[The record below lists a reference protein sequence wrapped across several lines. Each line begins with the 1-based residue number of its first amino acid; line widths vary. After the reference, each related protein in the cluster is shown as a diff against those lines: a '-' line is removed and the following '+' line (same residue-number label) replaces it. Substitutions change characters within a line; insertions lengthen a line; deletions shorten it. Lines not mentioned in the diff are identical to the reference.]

1 MTLIPSGVSIEPHSN
16 HISNWPG
23 YVLHVPQSAQKLVPS
38 GLEGNVMAERFQNYV
53 GGAWTDAT
61 SGKVSTSTNPADL
74 SDVIGEFQASSAT
87 DADTAITAAANA
99 KESWR
104 RTSSPVRGN
113 YLLKAATYLEAN
125 LEEYAQAVTRESGKA
140 ILESRGEVGRAI
152 ALLQY
157 YGVEGSNL
165 VGSVVPSVN
174 PNILLYTNRTPLG
187 VVSLITPWNFPIAI
201 PIWKMAPALVYG
213 NTVVLKP
220 ASATPHVATL
230 IARMWEAVDLPSGVF
245 NLLTG
250 SGGTVGNE
258 LITSSKVA
266 AISFTGSTRIGMQI
280 ASESAARGNRY
291 QLEMGGKNPVIVL
304 PDADLEQAAEITVS
318 GAMKYSG
325 QKCTATSRAI
335 VVGNVMEEFTNLV
348 VEKTKALKIGPGADA
363 ESIIVPVI
371 DQASKDNIQ
380 SMIARGVADG
390 GTVLA
395 GGGVPSGGEYSRGT
409 YVEPTVISEVAPD
422 AFVACEEIFG
432 PVLSIIPAANAD
444 VALEIAN
451 SVEYGLSAGI
461 FTRNLN
467 SVLDFADR
475 IEAGIVKINGETA
488 GVEPQVPFGGMKASS
503 SGDRE
508 QGKAAIEFFTQTKTI
523 YVDRSAT

>member
-1 MTLIPSGVSIEPHSN
+1 
-16 HISNWPG
+16 
-23 YVLHVPQSAQKLVPS
+23 
-38 GLEGNVMAERFQNYV
+38 MAERYQNYV
-53 GGAWTDAT
+53 NGAWVDAT
-61 SGKVSTSTNPADL
+61 SGEVSTSTNPADL
-74 SDVIGEFQASSAT
+74 SDVVGEFQLSTSSDV
-87 DADTAITAAANA
+87 DAAITAAHSV

-104 RTSSPVRGN
+104 RTSSLARGG
-113 YLLKAATYLEAN
+113 YLLKAASYLEAN

-140 ILESRGEVGRAI
+140 ILESRGEVGRAV

-157 YGVEGSNL
+157 FGVEGSNP

-174 PNILLYTNRTPLG
+174 PNILLYTNRMPLG
-187 VVSLITPWNFPIAI
+187 VVTLITPWNFPLAI

-213 NTVVLKP
+213 NTIVLKP

-230 IARMWEAVDLPSGVF
+230 IARMWEAVDLPDGVF
-245 NLLTG
+245 NLITG
-250 SGGTVGNE
+250 SGAAVGDE
-258 LITSSKVA
+258 LVTNSKVA
-266 AISFTGSTRIGMQI
+266 AISFTGSTRIGMSI
-280 ASESAARGNRY
+280 ASQAAQRGKRY

-335 VVGNVMEEFTNLV
+335 VVGNIMEEFTNLV
-348 VEKTKALKIGPGADA
+348 VEKTNALKIGPGANAD
-363 ESIIVPVI
+363 SIIVPVI
-371 DQASKDNIQ
+371 DQASKDNIT

-390 GTVLA
+390 GSVLV
-395 GGGVPSGGEYSRGT
+395 GGGVPSGSLFDSGT
-409 YVEPTVISEVAPD
+409 FVEPTVINNVAAD
-422 AFVACEEIFG
+422 AYVACEEIFG
-432 PVLSIIPAANAD
+432 PVLSILPAGDAED
-444 VALEIAN
+444 ALNIAN

-461 FTRNLN
+461 FTRDLN

-475 IEAGIVKINGETA
+475 IESGVVKINGETA
-488 GVEPQVPFGGMKASS
+488 GLEPQVPFGGMKASS

>member
-1 MTLIPSGVSIEPHSN
+1 MV
-16 HISNWPG
+16 
-23 YVLHVPQSAQKLVPS
+23 
-38 GLEGNVMAERFQNYV
+38 ERYQNYV
-53 GGAWTDAT
+53 SGAWVDAT
-61 SGKVSTSTNPADL
+61 SGEVSASTNPADL
-74 SDVIGEFQASSAT
+74 SDVVGEFQRSTPSDVNA
-87 DADTAITAAANA
+87 AITAAHSV

-104 RTSSPVRGN
+104 RTSSLARGG
-113 YLLKAATYLEAN
+113 YLLKAASYLEAN

-140 ILESRGEVGRAI
+140 ILEARGEVGRAV

-157 YGVEGSNL
+157 FGVEGSNP

-174 PNILLYTNRTPLG
+174 PNILLYTNRMPLG
-187 VVSLITPWNFPIAI
+187 VVSLITPWNFPLAI

-213 NTVVLKP
+213 NTIVLKP

-230 IARMWEAVDLPSGVF
+230 LAKMWEAIDLPNGVF
-245 NLLTG
+245 NLVTG
-250 SGGTVGNE
+250 SGAAVGDE
-258 LITSSKVA
+258 LVTNSKVA
-266 AISFTGSTRIGMQI
+266 AISFTGSTRIGMSI
-280 ASESAARGNRY
+280 ASQAAQRGKRY

-335 VVGNVMEEFTNLV
+335 VVGNIMEEFTNLV
-348 VEKTKALKIGPGADA
+348 VEKTNALKIGPGADA
-363 ESIIVPVI
+363 DSIIVPVI
-371 DQASKDNIQ
+371 DQVSKDNIT

-390 GTVLA
+390 GSVLA
-395 GGGVPSGGEYSRGT
+395 GGGLPSGSLFDNGT
-409 YVEPTVISEVAPD
+409 FVEPTIINNVAAD
-422 AFVACEEIFG
+422 AYVACEEIFG
-432 PVLSIIPAANAD
+432 PVLSILPAGDAED
-444 VALEIAN
+444 ALNIAN
-451 SVEYGLSAGI
+451 SVDYGLSAGI
-461 FTRNLN
+461 FTRDLN

-475 IEAGIVKINGETA
+475 IESGVVKINGETA
-488 GVEPQVPFGGMKASS
+488 GLEPQVPFGGMKASS

>member
-1 MTLIPSGVSIEPHSN
+1 MV
-16 HISNWPG
+16 
-23 YVLHVPQSAQKLVPS
+23 
-38 GLEGNVMAERFQNYV
+38 ERYQNYV
-53 GGAWTDAT
+53 SGAWVDAT
-61 SGKVSTSTNPADL
+61 SGEVSASTNPADL
-74 SDVIGEFQASSAT
+74 SDVVGEFQRSTPSDVNA
-87 DADTAITAAANA
+87 AITAAHSV

-104 RTSSPVRGN
+104 RTSSLARGG
-113 YLLKAATYLEAN
+113 YLLKAASYLEAN

-140 ILESRGEVGRAI
+140 ILEARGEVGRAV

-157 YGVEGSNL
+157 FGVEGSNP

-174 PNILLYTNRTPLG
+174 PNILLYTNRMPLG
-187 VVSLITPWNFPIAI
+187 VVSLITPWNFPLAI

-213 NTVVLKP
+213 NTIVLKP

-230 IARMWEAVDLPSGVF
+230 LAKMWEAIDLPNGVF
-245 NLLTG
+245 NLVTG
-250 SGGTVGNE
+250 SGAAVGDE
-258 LITSSKVA
+258 LVTNSNVA
-266 AISFTGSTRIGMQI
+266 AISFTGSTRIGMSI
-280 ASESAARGNRY
+280 ASQAAQRGKRY

-335 VVGNVMEEFTNLV
+335 VVGNIMEEFTNLV
-348 VEKTKALKIGPGADA
+348 VEKTNALKIGPGADA
-363 ESIIVPVI
+363 DSIIVPVI
-371 DQASKDNIQ
+371 DQVSKDNIT

-390 GTVLA
+390 GSVLA
-395 GGGVPSGGEYSRGT
+395 GGGLPSGSLFDNGT
-409 YVEPTVISEVAPD
+409 FVEPTIINNVAAD
-422 AFVACEEIFG
+422 AYVACEEIFG
-432 PVLSIIPAANAD
+432 PVLSILPAGDAED
-444 VALEIAN
+444 ALNIAN
-451 SVEYGLSAGI
+451 SVDYGLSAGI
-461 FTRNLN
+461 FTRDLN

-475 IEAGIVKINGETA
+475 IESGVVKINGETA
-488 GVEPQVPFGGMKASS
+488 GLEPQVPFGGMKASS

>member
-1 MTLIPSGVSIEPHSN
+1 
-16 HISNWPG
+16 
-23 YVLHVPQSAQKLVPS
+23 
-38 GLEGNVMAERFQNYV
+38 MAERYQNYV
-53 GGAWTDAT
+53 NGAWVDAT
-61 SGKVSTSTNPADL
+61 SGEVSTSTNPADL
-74 SDVIGEFQASSAT
+74 ADVVGEFQLSTSSDV
-87 DADTAITAAANA
+87 DAAITAAHSV

-104 RTSSPVRGN
+104 RTSSLARGG
-113 YLLKAATYLEAN
+113 YLLKAASYLEAN

-140 ILESRGEVGRAI
+140 ILESRGEVGRAV

-157 YGVEGSNL
+157 FGVEGSNP

-174 PNILLYTNRTPLG
+174 PNILLYTNRMPLG
-187 VVSLITPWNFPIAI
+187 VVTLITPWNFPLAI

-213 NTVVLKP
+213 NTIVLKP

-230 IARMWEAVDLPSGVF
+230 IARMWEAVDLPDGVF
-245 NLLTG
+245 NLITG
-250 SGGTVGNE
+250 SGAAVGDE
-258 LITSSKVA
+258 LVTNSKVA
-266 AISFTGSTRIGMQI
+266 AISFTGSTRIGMNI
-280 ASESAARGNRY
+280 ASQAAQRGKRY

-335 VVGNVMEEFTNLV
+335 VVGNIMEEFTNLV
-348 VEKTKALKIGPGADA
+348 VEKTKTLKIGPGANAD
-363 ESIIVPVI
+363 SIIVPVI
-371 DQASKDNIQ
+371 DQASKDNIT

-390 GTVLA
+390 GSVLV
-395 GGGVPSGGEYSRGT
+395 GGGVPSGSLFDSGT
-409 YVEPTVISEVAPD
+409 FVEPTVINNVAAD
-422 AFVACEEIFG
+422 AYVACEEIFG
-432 PVLSIIPAANAD
+432 PVLSILPAGDAED
-444 VALEIAN
+444 ALNIAN

-461 FTRNLN
+461 FTRDLN

-475 IEAGIVKINGETA
+475 IESGVVKINGETA
-488 GVEPQVPFGGMKASS
+488 GLEPQVPFGGMKASS

>member
-1 MTLIPSGVSIEPHSN
+1 
-16 HISNWPG
+16 
-23 YVLHVPQSAQKLVPS
+23 
-38 GLEGNVMAERFQNYV
+38 MAERYQNYV
-53 GGAWTDAT
+53 NGAWVDAT
-61 SGKVSTSTNPADL
+61 SGEVSTSTNPADL
-74 SDVIGEFQASSAT
+74 ADVVGEFQLSTSSDV
-87 DADTAITAAANA
+87 DAAITAAHSV

-104 RTSSPVRGN
+104 RTSSLARGG
-113 YLLKAATYLEAN
+113 YLLKAASYLEAN

-140 ILESRGEVGRAI
+140 ILESRGEVGRAV

-157 YGVEGSNL
+157 FGVEGSNP

-174 PNILLYTNRTPLG
+174 PNILLYTNRMPLG
-187 VVSLITPWNFPIAI
+187 VVTLITPWNFPLAI

-213 NTVVLKP
+213 NTIVLKP

-230 IARMWEAVDLPSGVF
+230 IARMWEAVDLPDGVF
-245 NLLTG
+245 NLITG
-250 SGGTVGNE
+250 SGAAVGDE
-258 LITSSKVA
+258 LVTNSKVA
-266 AISFTGSTRIGMQI
+266 AISFTGSTRIGMSI
-280 ASESAARGNRY
+280 ASQAAQRGKRY

-335 VVGNVMEEFTNLV
+335 VVGNIMEEFTNLV
-348 VEKTKALKIGPGADA
+348 VEKTKTLKIGPGANAD
-363 ESIIVPVI
+363 SIIVPVI
-371 DQASKDNIQ
+371 DQASKDNIT

-390 GTVLA
+390 GSVLV
-395 GGGVPSGGEYSRGT
+395 GGGVPSGSLFDSGT
-409 YVEPTVISEVAPD
+409 FVEPTVINNVAAD
-422 AFVACEEIFG
+422 AYVACEEIFG
-432 PVLSIIPAANAD
+432 PVLSILPAGDAED
-444 VALEIAN
+444 ALNIAN

-461 FTRNLN
+461 FTRDLN

-475 IEAGIVKINGETA
+475 IESGVVKINGETA
-488 GVEPQVPFGGMKASS
+488 GLEPQVPFGGMKASS

>member
-1 MTLIPSGVSIEPHSN
+1 MV
-16 HISNWPG
+16 
-23 YVLHVPQSAQKLVPS
+23 
-38 GLEGNVMAERFQNYV
+38 ERYQNYV
-53 GGAWTDAT
+53 SGAWVDAT
-61 SGKVSTSTNPADL
+61 SGEVSVSTNPADL
-74 SDVIGEFQASSAT
+74 SDVIGEFQRSTPSDVNA
-87 DADTAITAAANA
+87 AITAAHSV

-104 RTSSPVRGN
+104 RTSSLARGG
-113 YLLKAATYLEAN
+113 YLLKAASYLEAN

-140 ILESRGEVGRAI
+140 ILEARGEVGRAV

-157 YGVEGSNL
+157 FGVEGSNP

-174 PNILLYTNRTPLG
+174 PNILLYTNRMPLG
-187 VVSLITPWNFPIAI
+187 VVSLITPWNFPLAI

-213 NTVVLKP
+213 NTIVLKP

-230 IARMWEAVDLPSGVF
+230 LAKMWESIDLPNGVF
-245 NLLTG
+245 NLVTG
-250 SGGTVGNE
+250 SGAAVGDKLVTN
-258 LITSSKVA
+258 SKVA
-266 AISFTGSTRIGMQI
+266 AISFTGSTRIGMSI
-280 ASESAARGNRY
+280 ASQAAQRGKRY

-335 VVGNVMEEFTNLV
+335 VVGNIMEEFTNLV
-348 VEKTKALKIGPGADA
+348 VEKTNALKIGPGADA
-363 ESIIVPVI
+363 DSIIVPVI
-371 DQASKDNIQ
+371 DQVSKDNIT

-390 GTVLA
+390 GSVLA
-395 GGGVPSGGEYSRGT
+395 GGGLPSGSLFDNGT
-409 YVEPTVISEVAPD
+409 FVEPTIINNVAAD
-422 AFVACEEIFG
+422 AYVACEEIFG
-432 PVLSIIPAANAD
+432 PVLSILPAGDAED
-444 VALEIAN
+444 ALNIAN
-451 SVEYGLSAGI
+451 SVDYGLSAGI
-461 FTRNLN
+461 FTRDLN

-475 IEAGIVKINGETA
+475 IESGVVKINGETA
-488 GVEPQVPFGGMKASS
+488 GLEPQVPFGGMKASS

>member
-1 MTLIPSGVSIEPHSN
+1 MYVQN
-16 HISNWPG
+16 NPG
-23 YVLHVPQSAQKLVPS
+23 DEHT
-38 GLEGNVMAERFQNYV
+38 EGNAMAKRYQNYV
-53 GGAWTDAT
+53 DGAWADST
-61 SGKVSTSTNPADL
+61 SGEVSVNTNPADL
-74 SDVIGEFQASSAT
+74 SDLIGEFQASNASDVDVAM
-87 DADTAITAAANA
+87 TAASNT
-99 KESWR
+99 KEGWR
-104 RTSSPVRGN
+104 RTSSLVRGG
-113 YLLKAATYLEAN
+113 YLMKAASYLEAN

-157 YGVEGSNL
+157 YGVEGSNP

-174 PNILLYTNRTPLG
+174 PNILLYTNRMPLG

-213 NTVVLKP
+213 NTVILKP

-245 NLLTG
+245 NLITG
-250 SGGTVGNE
+250 AGSAVGNE
-258 LITSSKVA
+258 LITNSKVS

-280 ASESAARGNRY
+280 AAESAKRGNRY
-291 QLEMGGKNPVIVL
+291 QLEMGGKNPIIVL

-335 VVGNVMEEFTNLV
+335 VVGNVMEEFTNLI
-348 VEKTKALKIGPGADA
+348 VEKTKALKIGPGADPDA
-363 ESIIVPVI
+363 IVVPVI
-371 DQASKDNIQ
+371 DQASKDNIT
-380 SMIARGVADG
+380 SMIERGVADG
-390 GTVLA
+390 GHLLA
-395 GGGVPSGGEYSRGT
+395 GGGVPSGSEFDKGT
-409 YVEPTVISEVAPD
+409 YVEPTVITNVAAD
-422 AFVACEEIFG
+422 AYVACEEIFG
-432 PVLSIIPAANAD
+432 PVLSIIPASDADNALD
-444 VALEIAN
+444 IAN
-451 SVEYGLSAGI
+451 SVEYGLSAGV
-461 FTRNLN
+461 FTRDLN

-488 GVEPQVPFGGMKASS
+488 GVEPQVPFGGMKSSS

>member
-1 MTLIPSGVSIEPHSN
+1 
-16 HISNWPG
+16 
-23 YVLHVPQSAQKLVPS
+23 
-38 GLEGNVMAERFQNYV
+38 MAERYQNYV
-53 GGAWTDAT
+53 NGAWVDAT
-61 SGKVSTSTNPADL
+61 SGEVSTSTNPADL
-74 SDVIGEFQASSAT
+74 ADVVGEFQLSTSSDV
-87 DADTAITAAANA
+87 DAAITAAHSV

-104 RTSSPVRGN
+104 RTSSLARGG
-113 YLLKAATYLEAN
+113 YLLKAASYLEAN

-140 ILESRGEVGRAI
+140 ILESRGEVGRAV

-157 YGVEGSNL
+157 FGVEGSNP

-174 PNILLYTNRTPLG
+174 PNILLYTNRMPLG
-187 VVSLITPWNFPIAI
+187 VVSLITPWNFPLAI

-213 NTVVLKP
+213 NTIVLKP

-230 IARMWEAVDLPSGVF
+230 IARMWEAVDLPDGVF
-245 NLLTG
+245 NLVTG
-250 SGGTVGNE
+250 SGAAVGDE
-258 LITSSKVA
+258 LVTNSKVA
-266 AISFTGSTRIGMQI
+266 AISFTGSTRIGMSI
-280 ASESAARGNRY
+280 ASQAAQRGKRY

-335 VVGNVMEEFTNLV
+335 VVGNIMEEFTNLV
-348 VEKTKALKIGPGADA
+348 VEKTNALKIGPGADA
-363 ESIIVPVI
+363 DSIIVPVI
-371 DQASKDNIQ
+371 DQASKDNIT

-390 GTVLA
+390 GSVLA
-395 GGGVPSGGEYSRGT
+395 GGGVPSGSPFDSGT
-409 YVEPTVISEVAPD
+409 FVEPTVINNVAAD
-422 AFVACEEIFG
+422 AYVACEEIFG
-432 PVLSIIPAANAD
+432 PVLSILPASDAED
-444 VALEIAN
+444 ALNIAN

-461 FTRNLN
+461 FTRDLN

-475 IEAGIVKINGETA
+475 IESGVVKINGETA
-488 GVEPQVPFGGMKASS
+488 GLEPQVPFGGMKASS

>member
-1 MTLIPSGVSIEPHSN
+1 
-16 HISNWPG
+16 
-23 YVLHVPQSAQKLVPS
+23 
-38 GLEGNVMAERFQNYV
+38 MAERYQNYV
-53 GGAWTDAT
+53 NGTWTDAT
-61 SGKVSTSTNPADL
+61 TGEVSTSTNPADL
-74 SDVIGEFQASSAT
+74 SDVVGEFQASNSA
-87 DADTAITAAANA
+87 DVDVAITAAHDV

-104 RTSSPVRGN
+104 RTSSPARGG
-113 YLLKAATYLEAN
+113 YLLKAASYLEAN

-157 YGVEGSNL
+157 YGVEGANP
-165 VGSVVPSVN
+165 VGAVVPSVN
-174 PNILLYTNRTPLG
+174 PNILLYTNRMPLG
-187 VVSLITPWNFPIAI
+187 VVSLITPWNFPLAI

-213 NTVVLKP
+213 NTIVLKP

-230 IARMWEAVDLPSGVF
+230 IARMWEAVDLPAGVF
-245 NLLTG
+245 NVVTG
-250 SGGTVGNE
+250 SGGAVGNE
-258 LITSSKVA
+258 LITNSKVA
-266 AISFTGSTRIGMQI
+266 AISFTGSTRIGMNI
-280 ASESAARGNRY
+280 AAESAKRGKRY

-335 VVGNVMEEFTNLV
+335 VVGNIMEEFTNMV
-348 VEKTKALKIGPGADA
+348 VEKTNALKIGRGSDPD
-363 ESIIVPVI
+363 SIIVPVI
-371 DQASKDNIQ
+371 DQASKDNIA

-390 GTVLA
+390 GSVLA
-395 GGGVPSGGEYSRGT
+395 GGGVPSGSTFDGGT
-409 YVEPTVISEVAPD
+409 FVEPTVINNVATD
-422 AFVACEEIFG
+422 AYVACEEIFG
-432 PVLSIIPAANAD
+432 PVLSILPAVDAED
-444 VALEIAN
+444 ALNVAN
-451 SVEYGLSAGI
+451 SVDYGLSAGI
-461 FTRNLN
+461 FTRDLN

-488 GVEPQVPFGGMKASS
+488 GLEPQVPFGGMKSSS

-508 QGKAAIEFFTQTKTI
+508 QGKAAIEFFTQSKTI

>member
-1 MTLIPSGVSIEPHSN
+1 
-16 HISNWPG
+16 
-23 YVLHVPQSAQKLVPS
+23 
-38 GLEGNVMAERFQNYV
+38 MAERYQNYV
-53 GGAWTDAT
+53 NGAWVDAT
-61 SGKVSTSTNPADL
+61 SGEVSTSTNPADL
-74 SDVIGEFQASSAT
+74 SDVVGEFQLSTSSDV
-87 DADTAITAAANA
+87 DAAITTAHSV

-104 RTSSPVRGN
+104 RTSSLARGG
-113 YLLKAATYLEAN
+113 YLLKAASYLEAN

-140 ILESRGEVGRAI
+140 ILESRGEVGRAV

-157 YGVEGSNL
+157 FGVEGSNP

-174 PNILLYTNRTPLG
+174 PNILLYTNRMPLG
-187 VVSLITPWNFPIAI
+187 VVTLITPWNFPLAI

-213 NTVVLKP
+213 NTIVLKP

-230 IARMWEAVDLPSGVF
+230 IARMWEAVDLPDGVF
-245 NLLTG
+245 NLITG
-250 SGGTVGNE
+250 SGATVGDE
-258 LITSSKVA
+258 LVTNSKVA
-266 AISFTGSTRIGMQI
+266 AISFTGSTRIGMSI
-280 ASESAARGNRY
+280 ASQAAQRGKRY

-335 VVGNVMEEFTNLV
+335 VVGNIMEEFTNLV
-348 VEKTKALKIGPGADA
+348 VEKTNALKIGPGADA
-363 ESIIVPVI
+363 DSIIVPVI
-371 DQASKDNIQ
+371 DQASKDNIT

-390 GTVLA
+390 GSVLA
-395 GGGVPSGGEYSRGT
+395 GGGVPRGSLFDNGT
-409 YVEPTVISEVAPD
+409 FVEPTIINNVAAD
-422 AFVACEEIFG
+422 AYVACEEIFG
-432 PVLSIIPAANAD
+432 PVLSILPAGDAED
-444 VALEIAN
+444 ALNIAN
-451 SVEYGLSAGI
+451 SVDYGLSAGI
-461 FTRNLN
+461 FTRALN

-475 IEAGIVKINGETA
+475 IESGVVKINGETA
-488 GVEPQVPFGGMKASS
+488 GLEPPVPFGGMKASS

>member
-1 MTLIPSGVSIEPHSN
+1 
-16 HISNWPG
+16 
-23 YVLHVPQSAQKLVPS
+23 
-38 GLEGNVMAERFQNYV
+38 MAERYQNYV
-53 GGAWTDAT
+53 NGTWTDAT
-61 SGKVSTSTNPADL
+61 TGEVSTSTNPADL
-74 SDVIGEFQASSAT
+74 SDVVGEFQASNSA
-87 DADTAITAAANA
+87 DVDVAITVAHDV

-104 RTSSPVRGN
+104 RTSSLARGG
-113 YLLKAATYLEAN
+113 YLLKAASYLESN

-157 YGVEGSNL
+157 YGVEGANP
-165 VGSVVPSVN
+165 VGAVVPSVN
-174 PNILLYTNRTPLG
+174 PNILLYTNRMPLG

-213 NTVVLKP
+213 NTIVLKP

-230 IARMWEAVDLPSGVF
+230 IARMWEAVDLPAGVF
-245 NLLTG
+245 NLVTG
-250 SGGTVGNE
+250 SGGAIGNE
-258 LITSSKVA
+258 LITNSKVA
-266 AISFTGSTRIGMQI
+266 AISFTGSTRIGMNI
-280 ASESAARGNRY
+280 AAESAKRSKRY

-335 VVGNVMEEFTNLV
+335 VVGNIMEEFTNIV
-348 VEKTKALKIGPGADA
+348 VEKTNALKIGHGSDPD
-363 ESIIVPVI
+363 SIIVPVI
-371 DQASKDNIQ
+371 DQASKDNIA

-390 GTVLA
+390 GSVLA
-395 GGGVPSGGEYSRGT
+395 GGGVPSGSTFDGGT
-409 YVEPTVISEVAPD
+409 FVEPTVINNVAAD
-422 AFVACEEIFG
+422 AYVACEEIFG
-432 PVLSIIPAANAD
+432 PVLSILPAADAED
-444 VALEIAN
+444 ALNVAN
-451 SVEYGLSAGI
+451 SVDYGLSAGI
-461 FTRNLN
+461 FTRDLN

-488 GVEPQVPFGGMKASS
+488 GLEPQVPFGGMKSSS

-508 QGKAAIEFFTQTKTI
+508 QGKAAIEFFTQSKTI

>member
-1 MTLIPSGVSIEPHSN
+1 
-16 HISNWPG
+16 
-23 YVLHVPQSAQKLVPS
+23 
-38 GLEGNVMAERFQNYV
+38 MAERYQNYV
-53 GGAWTDAT
+53 GGGWTDST
-61 SGKVSTSTNPADL
+61 SGEVSTSTNPANF
-74 SDVIGEFQASSAT
+74 SDVIGEFQASNAA
-87 DADTAITAAANA
+87 DADAAINAASGA

-104 RTSSPVRGN
+104 RTSSVARGG
-113 YLLKAATYLEAN
+113 YLLKAATYLQNN
-125 LEEYAQAVTRESGKA
+125 LEEYAQAVTRECGKA
-140 ILESRGEVGRAI
+140 ILESRGEIGRAI

-157 YGVEGSNL
+157 FGVEGSNP
-165 VGSVVPSVN
+165 VGQVVPSVN
-174 PNILLYTNRTPLG
+174 PNILLYTNRMPLG
-187 VVSLITPWNFPIAI
+187 VVSLITPWNFPVAI

-213 NTVVLKP
+213 NTIVLKP

-230 IARMWEAVDLPSGVF
+230 IARMWEAVDLPAGVF
-245 NLLTG
+245 NLVVG
-250 SGGTVGNE
+250 SGRTVGNE
-258 LITSSKVA
+258 LVTNSGVSAV
-266 AISFTGSTRIGMQI
+266 SFTGSTSTGMNI
-280 ASESAARGNRY
+280 AAESARRGNRY

-335 VVGNVMEEFTNLV
+335 VVGNVMEEFTSLV
-348 VEKTKALKIGPGADA
+348 VEKTMRLKIGPGSNP

-371 DQASKDNIQ
+371 DQASKDNIRAI
-380 SMIARGVADG
+380 IARGVADG
-390 GTVLA
+390 ANVLT
-395 GGGVPSGGEYSRGT
+395 GGGVPVGNGYDAG
-409 YVEPTVISEVAPD
+409 YFVEPTVMTKVAPD

-432 PVLSIIPAANAD
+432 PVLSIIPASTAD
-444 VALEIAN
+444 DALEIAN

>member
-1 MTLIPSGVSIEPHSN
+1 
-16 HISNWPG
+16 
-23 YVLHVPQSAQKLVPS
+23 
-38 GLEGNVMAERFQNYV
+38 MAERYQNYV
-53 GGAWTDAT
+53 NGAWVDAT
-61 SGKVSTSTNPADL
+61 SGEVSTSTNPADL
-74 SDVIGEFQASSAT
+74 ADVVGEFQLSTSSDV
-87 DADTAITAAANA
+87 DAAITAAHSV

-104 RTSSPVRGN
+104 RTSSLDRGG
-113 YLLKAATYLEAN
+113 YLLKAASYLEAN

-140 ILESRGEVGRAI
+140 ILESRGEVGRAV

-157 YGVEGSNL
+157 FGVEGSNP

-174 PNILLYTNRTPLG
+174 PNILLYTNRMPLG
-187 VVSLITPWNFPIAI
+187 VVSLITPWNFPLAI

-213 NTVVLKP
+213 NTIVLKP

-230 IARMWEAVDLPSGVF
+230 IARMWEAVDLPDGVF
-245 NLLTG
+245 NLVTG
-250 SGGTVGNE
+250 SGAAVGDE
-258 LITSSKVA
+258 LVTNSKVA
-266 AISFTGSTRIGMQI
+266 AISFTGSTRIGMSI
-280 ASESAARGNRY
+280 ASQAAQRGKRY

-348 VEKTKALKIGPGADA
+348 VEKTNALKIGPGADA
-363 ESIIVPVI
+363 DSIIVPVI
-371 DQASKDNIQ
+371 DQASKDNIT
-380 SMIARGVADG
+380 SMIAHGVADG
-390 GTVLA
+390 GSVLA
-395 GGGVPSGGEYSRGT
+395 GGGVPSGSPFDSGT
-409 YVEPTVISEVAPD
+409 FVEPTVINNVAAD
-422 AFVACEEIFG
+422 AYVACEEIFG
-432 PVLSIIPAANAD
+432 PVLSILPASDAED
-444 VALEIAN
+444 ALNIAN

-461 FTRNLN
+461 FTRDLN

-475 IEAGIVKINGETA
+475 IESGVVKINGETA
-488 GVEPQVPFGGMKASS
+488 GLEPQVPFGGMKASS

>member
-1 MTLIPSGVSIEPHSN
+1 
-16 HISNWPG
+16 
-23 YVLHVPQSAQKLVPS
+23 
-38 GLEGNVMAERFQNYV
+38 MAERYQNYV
-53 GGAWTDAT
+53 NGVWVDAT
-61 SGKVSTSTNPADL
+61 SGEVSTSTNPADL
-74 SDVIGEFQASSAT
+74 SDVVGEFQRSTSSDV
-87 DADTAITAAANA
+87 DAAITAAHSV

-104 RTSSPVRGN
+104 RTSSLARGG
-113 YLLKAATYLEAN
+113 YLLKAASYLEAN

-140 ILESRGEVGRAI
+140 ILEARGEVGRAV

-157 YGVEGSNL
+157 FGVEGSNP

-174 PNILLYTNRTPLG
+174 PAILLYTNRMPLG
-187 VVSLITPWNFPIAI
+187 VVSLITPWNFPLAI

-213 NTVVLKP
+213 NTIVLKP

-230 IARMWEAVDLPSGVF
+230 IARMWEAVDLPDGVF
-245 NLLTG
+245 NLVTG
-250 SGGTVGNE
+250 SGAAVGDE
-258 LITSSKVA
+258 LVTNSKVA
-266 AISFTGSTRIGMQI
+266 AISFTGSTRIGMSI
-280 ASESAARGNRY
+280 ASQAAQRGKRY

-348 VEKTKALKIGPGADA
+348 VEKTNALKIGPGSDA

-371 DQASKDNIQ
+371 DQASKDNIT

-390 GTVLA
+390 GSVLA
-395 GGGVPSGGEYSRGT
+395 GGGVPSGSLFDKGT
-409 YVEPTVISEVAPD
+409 FVEPTVINNVAAD
-422 AFVACEEIFG
+422 AYVACEEIFG
-432 PVLSIIPAANAD
+432 PVLSILPAGDAED
-444 VALEIAN
+444 ALNIAN

-461 FTRNLN
+461 FTRDLN

-475 IEAGIVKINGETA
+475 IESGVVKINGETA
-488 GVEPQVPFGGMKASS
+488 GLEPQVPFGGMKASS

>member
-1 MTLIPSGVSIEPHSN
+1 
-16 HISNWPG
+16 
-23 YVLHVPQSAQKLVPS
+23 
-38 GLEGNVMAERFQNYV
+38 MAERYQNYV
-53 GGAWTDAT
+53 NGAWVDAT
-61 SGKVSTSTNPADL
+61 SGEVSTSTNPADL
-74 SDVIGEFQASSAT
+74 SDIVGEFQLSTSSDV
-87 DADTAITAAANA
+87 DAAITAAHSV

-104 RTSSPVRGN
+104 RTSSLARGG
-113 YLLKAATYLEAN
+113 YLLKAASYLEAN

-140 ILESRGEVGRAI
+140 ILESRGEVGRAV

-157 YGVEGSNL
+157 FGVEGSNP

-174 PNILLYTNRTPLG
+174 PNILLYTNRMPLG
-187 VVSLITPWNFPIAI
+187 VVSLITPWNFPLAI

-213 NTVVLKP
+213 NTIVLKP

-230 IARMWEAVDLPSGVF
+230 IARMWEAVDLPDGVF
-245 NLLTG
+245 NLVTG
-250 SGGTVGNE
+250 SGAAVGDE
-258 LITSSKVA
+258 LVTNSKVA
-266 AISFTGSTRIGMQI
+266 AISFTGSTRIGMSI
-280 ASESAARGNRY
+280 ASQAAQRGKRY

-335 VVGNVMEEFTNLV
+335 VVGNIMEEFTNLV
-348 VEKTKALKIGPGADA
+348 VEKTNALKIGPGADA
-363 ESIIVPVI
+363 DSIIVPVI
-371 DQASKDNIQ
+371 DQASKDNIT

-390 GTVLA
+390 GSVLA
-395 GGGVPSGGEYSRGT
+395 GGGVPSGSPFDKGT
-409 YVEPTVISEVAPD
+409 FVEPTVINNVAAD
-422 AFVACEEIFG
+422 AYVACEEIFG
-432 PVLSIIPAANAD
+432 PVLSILPASDAED
-444 VALEIAN
+444 ALNIAN

-461 FTRNLN
+461 FTRDLN

-475 IEAGIVKINGETA
+475 IESGVVKINGETA
-488 GVEPQVPFGGMKASS
+488 GLEPQVPFGGMKASS

>member
-1 MTLIPSGVSIEPHSN
+1 MV
-16 HISNWPG
+16 
-23 YVLHVPQSAQKLVPS
+23 
-38 GLEGNVMAERFQNYV
+38 ERYQNYV
-53 GGAWTDAT
+53 DGAWTDAT
-61 SGKVSTSTNPADL
+61 TGKVSTSTNPADH
-74 SDVIGEFQASSAT
+74 SDVIGEFQASNSA
-87 DADTAITAAANA
+87 DADTAITAASTA
-99 KESWR
+99 KEGWR
-104 RTSSPVRGN
+104 RTSSLARGS
-113 YLLKAATYLEAN
+113 YLFKAATYLENN

-157 YGVEGSNL
+157 YGVEGSNP
-165 VGSVVPSVN
+165 VGTVVPSVN
-174 PNILLYTNRTPLG
+174 PNILLYTNRMPLG
-187 VVSLITPWNFPIAI
+187 VISLITPWNFPIAI

-230 IARMWEAVDLPSGVF
+230 IARMWEAVDLPAGVF

-250 SGGTVGNE
+250 SGGAVGNE
-258 LITSSKVA
+258 LVTSSKVS

-280 ASESAARGNRY
+280 AVDSAKHGKKY

-335 VVGNVMEEFTNLV
+335 VVGNVMEEFTSLV
-348 VEKTKALKIGPGADA
+348 VEKTMALKIGPGVDAD
-363 ESIIVPVI
+363 SVVVPVI
-371 DQASKDNIQ
+371 DQVSKDNIK
-380 SMIARGVADG
+380 SIIDRGVADG
-390 GTVLA
+390 GTVLT
-395 GGGVPSGGEYSRGT
+395 GGGAPTGPEYDSGT
-409 YVEPTVISEVAPD
+409 FVEPTVITKVEPD

-444 VALEIAN
+444 DALEIAN

-503 SGDRE
+503 TGNRE
-508 QGKAAIEFFTQTKTI
+508 QGKAAIEFFTQSKTI

>member
-1 MTLIPSGVSIEPHSN
+1 
-16 HISNWPG
+16 
-23 YVLHVPQSAQKLVPS
+23 
-38 GLEGNVMAERFQNYV
+38 MAERYQNYV
-53 GGAWTDAT
+53 NGAWIDAT
-61 SGKVSTSTNPADL
+61 SGEVSTSTNPADL
-74 SDVIGEFQASSAT
+74 SDVVGEFQLSTSS
-87 DADTAITAAANA
+87 DVDTAITAAHSV

-104 RTSSPVRGN
+104 RTSSLARGG
-113 YLLKAATYLEAN
+113 YLLKAASYLEAN

-140 ILESRGEVGRAI
+140 ILESRGEVGRAV

-157 YGVEGSNL
+157 FGVEGSNP

-174 PNILLYTNRTPLG
+174 PNILLYTNRMPLG
-187 VVSLITPWNFPIAI
+187 VVSLITPWNFPLAI

-213 NTVVLKP
+213 NTIVLKP

-230 IARMWEAVDLPSGVF
+230 IARMWEAVDLPDGVF
-245 NLLTG
+245 NLVTG
-250 SGGTVGNE
+250 SGAAVGDE
-258 LITSSKVA
+258 LVTNSKVA
-266 AISFTGSTRIGMQI
+266 AISFTGSTRIGMNI
-280 ASESAARGNRY
+280 AAQAAQRGKRY

-335 VVGNVMEEFTNLV
+335 VVGNIMEEFTNLV
-348 VEKTKALKIGPGADA
+348 VEKTNALKIGPGSDA

-371 DQASKDNIQ
+371 DQASKDNIT

-390 GTVLA
+390 GSVLA
-395 GGGVPSGGEYSRGT
+395 GGGVPSGSLFDKGT
-409 YVEPTVISEVAPD
+409 FVEPTVINNVAAD
-422 AFVACEEIFG
+422 AYVACEEIFG
-432 PVLSIIPAANAD
+432 PVLSILPAGDAED
-444 VALEIAN
+444 ALNIAN

-461 FTRNLN
+461 FTRDLN

-475 IEAGIVKINGETA
+475 IESGVVKINGETA
-488 GVEPQVPFGGMKASS
+488 GLEPQVPFGGMKASS